1 MTIEIR
7 QIKAEDINDVRK
19 LIDDVMEGEFS
30 KEKAAYANNDLDD
43 PSIHNGGERET
54 LLVAEED
61 GIIVGTVAIK
71 QDGPDTALLR
81 RIFVRR
87 EYRGKGYGERLL
99 SKAMEFCFANNYKNV
114 TFRGTDRMQNALKL
128 CLKNGFERETV
139 ADLGDFN
146 LVALSKKL

>member
-30 KEKAAYANNDLDD
+30 KEKAAYAYNDLDD
-43 PSIHNGGERET
+43 PSIHYGGERET
-54 LLVAEED
+54 FLVAEED